1 MNIYETYQGNPSNK
15 DYEYQKRGKVWY
27 KRRIGSKDSWSSVES
42 QYNDYLDRTFK
53 VKMFNNIKPL
63 YRFGIPLA
71 GIVVAYYV
79 YKKVLKG

>member
-1 MNIYETYQGNPSNK
+1 MNIYETYRGNPSNP

-27 KRRIGSKDSWSSVES
+27 KRRSGSQDQWSSVEK

-53 VKMFNNIKPL
+53 VKMLNNIKPL
-63 YRFGIPLA
+63 YRFGVPVVA
-71 GIVVAYYV
+71 VVVAYYV